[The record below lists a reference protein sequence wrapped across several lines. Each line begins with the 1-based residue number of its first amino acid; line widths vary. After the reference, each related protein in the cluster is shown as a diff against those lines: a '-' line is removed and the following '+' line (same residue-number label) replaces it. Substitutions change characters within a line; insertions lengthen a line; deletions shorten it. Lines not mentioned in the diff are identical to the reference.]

1 MDLFDLVAKITLDTK
16 DFEKNAKN
24 AADEGQNLGSKIK
37 SALGTA
43 VKVGAAGIA
52 AITTSATSLIGT
64 MIKGASQTAEYGDQ
78 IDKMSQKLGMSAEAY
93 QKWDYVLGQSGADIN
108 SMSTGLKTLTNK
120 LDDAKN
126 GGAEAQQMFAKLGL
140 SMDDLATMSREDVF
154 GAVINGFQGMADS
167 TERAALAN
175 DIFGR
180 SGQELTPLFNESAES
195 TRELMQAA
203 EDLGMVMSDEAV
215 KASADYNDALDTLQ
229 RTFGGLKNQLMGN
242 FMPSVTKVMEGL
254 TGLFAGDSG
263 TGLSLIKE
271 GITDLV
277 TNLTEQIPGFI
288 EVGTEIVL
296 ALGDAIIE
304 NLPTLIDAGV
314 QGLMAI
320 VDGIID
326 HLPEIMTSGLRI
338 VASLVS
344 GLIKAIPQLVAAIPR
359 LISAIVQGFLSY
371 ASELMGIGR
380 NIVEGIKT
388 GITNAWKGLVN
399 SVTNLG
405 KNLLSKIKGLF
416 GIHSPSKVFA
426 EIGGYMAE
434 GLGVGWDKEF
444 RSVQKDITDGLDF
457 TAQTPQIGVTGGV
470 SGAYMNGYGQRE
482 NGSGGVLDGL
492 KIYLSNGA
500 LVGGLIKDVNYAMGN
515 AYVQDI
521 RGAMA

>member
-1 MDLFDLVAKITLDTK
+1 MDLFDLVATLTLDTSK
-16 DFEKNAKN
+16 YTDSASEAVKGA
-24 AADEGQNLGSKIK
+24 QSLGGKIK

-43 VKVGAAGIA
+43 GKVGAAAMGAVTTGTIA
-52 AITTSATSLIGT
+52 LTSAML
-64 MIKGASQTAEYGDQ
+64 KGVSQTAAYGDE
-78 IDKMSQKLGMSAEAY
+78 IDKASQKLGLSAQAY
-93 QKWDYVLGQSGADIN
+93 QEWDAILKHSGTDIN
-108 SMSTGLKTLTNK
+108 AMTGAMRTLTNAANSGK
-120 LDDAKN
+120 TAFQEL
-126 GGAEAQQMFAKLGL
+126 GISQEQMASMSKEELFAAAIEGL
-140 SMDDLATMSREDVF
+140 QNVTDEMERSRLATE
-154 GAVINGFQGMADS
+154 
-167 TERAALAN
+167 LL
-175 DIFGR
+175 GR
-180 SGQELTPLFNESAES
+180 GSQELGALLNTSAEE
-195 TRELMQAA
+195 TEAMRQRVHEL
-203 EDLGMVMSDEAV
+203 GGVMSDEAV
-215 KASADYNDALDTLQ
+215 KAAAAYQDSLQDMQTAFAGLQ
-229 RTFGGLKNQLMGN
+229 RNLTAT
-242 FMPSVTKVMEGL
+242 FMPSVTKVMDGL
-254 TGLFAGDSG
+254 TELFAGNSG

-271 GITDLV
+271 GINDLV

-338 VASLVS
+338 VGSLVS

-405 KNLLSKIKGLF
+405 KNLLSKVKGLF

-426 EIGGYMAE
+426 QIGGYMAE
-434 GLGVGWDKEF
+434 GLGEGWEDEF
-444 RSVQKDITDGLDF
+444 ASVQKDITAGLDF
-457 TAQTPQIGVTGGV
+457 SKAYKSPQIEAMSGLQQSVV
-470 SGAYMNGYGQRE
+470 SGYDMVANGVRTQLE
-482 NGSGGVLDGL
+482 GL
-492 KIYLSNGA
+492 KIYLSTGE
-500 LVGGLIKDVNYAMGN
+500 LVGGIAPTMNNTLGN